1 MFCNILYHPCSLL
14 ISMSTSLPLLPSRV
28 RRDLDVA
35 PCNWNSDDIWW
46 YQMFIDVHCAHWT
59 PLDIDSRKNWALGSR
74 AYQGHISEFQLCKGS
89 NLMFWRL
96 ETWPANI
103 SKVLR
108 FFAIS
113 IISFQETR
121 PELCWP
127 YPDPQ
132 THAPQPESMSKK
144 LRFLLT
150 FFTGLGQ
157 RLKNKL
163 SENLSLSNSH
173 STWLDQFTSPMT
185 KEGNYGPCWLATVV
199 HLAIPARNN
208 RNNTSRTVKVC
219 ESTPR
224 LYEEF

>member
-1 MFCNILYHPCSLL
+1 MFCNILCHPCSLL
-14 ISMSTSLPLLPSRV
+14 IPISTSLPLLPSRV
-28 RRDLDVA
+28 WRDLDVA
-35 PCNWNSDDIWW
+35 PCNWKADDIRCSL
-46 YQMFIDVHCAHWT
+46 MFTYVHCACT
-59 PLDIDSRKNWALGSR
+59 LDIDSRKNWALGL
-74 AYQGHISEFQLCKGS
+74 IKGTS
-89 NLMFWRL
+89 ASFNFAKAQTWARNM
-96 ETWPANI
+96 ETWPAI
-103 SKVLR
+103 KHIEGFEIFCTFHIFHFRKL
-108 FFAIS
+108 
-113 IISFQETR
+113 R

-173 STWLDQFTSPMT
+173 STRLDQFTSPMT

-199 HLAIPARNN
+199 HLAIPARYN

>member
-1 MFCNILYHPCSLL
+1 MFLANLDLNITPTPAQSCAEGSWCRTLQLKSRWYMMSLQ
-14 ISMSTSLPLLPSRV
+14 MSLQMFTVHTGVTGHLQPQELSSRV
-28 RRDLDVA
+28 SGLSGAHQRVSTLQRLKPDVLKHDLHQTYRRFWDTQYIVY
-35 PCNWNSDDIWW
+35 SQYIH
-46 YQMFIDVHCAHWT
+46 F
-59 PLDIDSRKNWALGSR
+59 RKL
-74 AYQGHISEFQLCKGS
+74 
-89 NLMFWRL
+89 
-96 ETWPANI
+96 
-103 SKVLR
+103 
-108 FFAIS
+108 
-113 IISFQETR
+113 R

-150 FFTGLGQ
+150 FFPGLGQ

-173 STWLDQFTSPMT
+173 STRLDQFTSPMT